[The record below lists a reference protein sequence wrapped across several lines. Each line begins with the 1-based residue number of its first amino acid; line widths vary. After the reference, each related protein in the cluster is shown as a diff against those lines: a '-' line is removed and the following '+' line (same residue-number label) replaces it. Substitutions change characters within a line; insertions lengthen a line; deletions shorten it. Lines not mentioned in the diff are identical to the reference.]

1 MRKGKIFILPVTTI
15 VFFAF
20 ILGFFLGRNQNKGEI
35 CVSVSRECMTVPTM
49 MTESMMTTPNITEAI
64 VFPIDI
70 NQADK
75 QLLMALPGVGDILAE
90 RILSYREENGPF
102 SNLED
107 LMLVDGIG
115 KKRLAQILD
124 LITVGG

>member
-1 MRKGKIFILPVTTI
+1 
-15 VFFAF
+15 
-20 ILGFFLGRNQNKGEI
+20 
-35 CVSVSRECMTVPTM
+35 M